1 MSEYLKVDSDSSLV
15 RDMDSHA
22 IVNNNRSEFNK
33 FLSLS
38 EKKYIEKRELEN
50 LKSDVNAM
58 KGDLEEIKSLLKS
71 IVQNWFI
78 NICKTNFNVLIMA
91 AYVSNI
97 VIDVGADFNQTFNLE
112 GSNNAPLDLT
122 GYTGVSRMKK
132 HAASLNTTATF
143 AVSFPNRAQG
153 QVKIALSNTVTK
165 ALKPGRYGY
174 DLLLKDGSNLIT
186 RVVEGSAIVTA
197 GITTTF

>member
-1 MSEYLKVDSDSSLV
+1 
-15 RDMDSHA
+15 
-22 IVNNNRSEFNK
+22 
-33 FLSLS
+33 
-38 EKKYIEKRELEN
+38 
-50 LKSDVNAM
+50 
-58 KGDLEEIKSLLKS
+58 
-71 IVQNWFI
+71 
-78 NICKTNFNVLIMA
+78 MA
-91 AYVSNI
+91 AYISNI

-132 HAASLNTTATF
+132 HAASINTTATF
-143 AVSFPNRAQG
+143 SVSFPNRAQG
-153 QVKIALSNTVTK
+153 QVKIALSNTLTK

>member
-1 MSEYLKVDSDSSLV
+1 
-15 RDMDSHA
+15 
-22 IVNNNRSEFNK
+22 
-33 FLSLS
+33 
-38 EKKYIEKRELEN
+38 
-50 LKSDVNAM
+50 
-58 KGDLEEIKSLLKS
+58 
-71 IVQNWFI
+71 
-78 NICKTNFNVLIMA
+78 MA
-91 AYVSNI
+91 AYISNI

-165 ALKPGRYGY
+165 ALKPRRYGY